1 MAEKIKILLAEDDR
15 NLGFVIKDNL
25 ETHQYLVDLF
35 TDGESALQA
44 FGKNDYDLCIFDVML
59 PRKDGFSLTQDIRKI
74 NQDIPIVFLTAKSL
88 KEDRIKGF
96 KIGGDDYITKPFSIE
111 ELILRLEVI
120 LKRVN
125 KQNRTTTQEMYEIG
139 NYEFD
144 FKNQQLMLN
153 GKSQDMTIKEAELLR
168 LFCQNLNQ
176 VVERNTILN
185 LVWKDNSYF
194 TGRSMDVFISRLRK
208 YLSGDAAIEIVNI
221 HSVGYKLIVK
231 K

>member
-208 YLSGDAAIEIVNI
+208 YLSGDAGIEIVNI